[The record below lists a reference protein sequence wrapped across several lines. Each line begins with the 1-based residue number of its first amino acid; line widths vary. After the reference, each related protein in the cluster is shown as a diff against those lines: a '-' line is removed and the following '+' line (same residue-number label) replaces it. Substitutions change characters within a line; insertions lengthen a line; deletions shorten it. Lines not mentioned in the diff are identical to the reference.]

1 VATTTDDGRRA
12 LVDEMVKAMNERE
25 LDRLDDVMSPNFVR
39 HCEPTPDLVIEDLDG
54 YKVFL
59 NAFTEGFPDN
69 VQTIQRMAVDG
80 DLIGVFATYEG
91 THLGQFGPIAPT
103 GKLVRFSFAGMFRV
117 ENDKLAEFWVTWD
130 QMTILRQ
137 LGLLPDGA

>member
-1 VATTTDDGRRA
+1 
-12 LVDEMVKAMNERE
+12 
-25 LDRLDDVMSPNFVR
+25 VMSPNFVR
-39 HCEPTPDLVIEDLDG
+39 HCEPTPDLVIEDLNG
-54 YKVFL
+54 YKAFL

-91 THLGQFGPIAPT
+91 THLGQFGPFAPT
-103 GKLVRFSFAGMFRV
+103 GNRVRFSFAGMFRV
-117 ENDKLAEFWVTWD
+117 EGDKLSEFWVTWD

-137 LGLLPDGA
+137 LGLLPDGG

>member
-1 VATTTDDGRRA
+1 MATTINNERRA

-25 LDRLDDVMSPNFVR
+25 LDRLDDLMLPNFVR
-39 HCEPTPDLVIEDLDG
+39 HCEPTPDLVIEDLAG
-54 YKVFL
+54 YKAFL
-59 NAFTEGFPDN
+59 NGFTEGFPDN
-69 VQTIQRMAVDG
+69 VQTIQSMAVDG

-91 THLGQFGPIAPT
+91 TQLGPFGPVAPT
-103 GKLVRFSFAGMFRV
+103 GKRVRFSFAGMFRV

-137 LGLLPDGA
+137 LGLLPDGG